1 MFVNRLWKESMVK
14 ILECM
19 SNIEKYREVIQN
31 EFAIDASI
39 GHLCNKILYG
49 LLLQGFDE
57 WTEKNGILAFLQDVL
72 ELWKTIITISMLLP
86 ITSLMFYRNC
96 HSKW

>member
-1 MFVNRLWKESMVK
+1 
-14 ILECM
+14 M
-19 SNIEKYREVIQN
+19 SNLEKYRDVIAQ

-57 WTEKNGILAFLQDVL
+57 WTELNGILVFLLDML
-72 ELWKTIITISMLLP
+72 ELWKTIITIS
-86 ITSLMFYRNC
+86 TS
-96 HSKW
+96 